1 MKVIESVTAV
11 HKGDV
16 TVKDNA
22 STQDRASK
30 TCACLSSDELEGLK
44 LDLTVLE
51 SRVLSAT
58 SQSEL
63 ELDVGPLAVTLKEM
77 EAAIRQSW

>member
-1 MKVIESVTAV
+1 MNMKVIESVTV
-11 HKGDV
+11 VYKGDEAV
-16 TVKDNA
+16 NDNA

-30 TCACLSSDELEGLK
+30 ACACLSCDELEGLK
-44 LDLTVLE
+44 LDLTILE

-63 ELDVGPLAVTLKEM
+63 ELDVGPLAV
-77 EAAIRQSW
+77 R